1 MTASKSRPIALERN
15 PNGCSTDCPAML
27 WTALTFPT
35 LDDKKCPK
43 CNLHCLYP
51 LVKDVEKLRKNG
63 LEQSKKIIQMTMIS
77 KYLPRFL
84 WWKVYKYHYI
94 LETHTCQPSTSKSPV
109 LQVARCW
116 CHWSSVVRR
125 SCFVPWV
132 WTRWSSESIF
142 GMANWPVKQVKKIR
156 SSQQKRTGISIEND
170 MQILHEVANNNNNNN
185 IPIPT
190 SPSATQWYANQI
202 TRYRHANFQPWTPL
216 DTHCIQTRQVPV
228 MR

>member
-1 MTASKSRPIALERN
+1 MTLNTSYETVTVWLFKTHHFGLRHHRCFLLIFFNKNLSVENKTSNGPVTASKSRPIVLERN

-35 LDDKKCPK
+35 LDGEKMPIFAATI
-43 CNLHCLYP
+43 HCL
-51 LVKDVEKLRKNG
+51 EKG

-142 GMANWPVKQVKKIR
+142 GMANWPVKQVKK
-156 SSQQKRTGISIEND
+156 SDQVNKKGQ
-170 MQILHEVANNNNNNN
+170 A
-185 IPIPT
+185 
-190 SPSATQWYANQI
+190 Y
-202 TRYRHANFQPWTPL
+202 PL
-216 DTHCIQTRQVPV
+216 KMICKSFTK
-228 MR
+228 